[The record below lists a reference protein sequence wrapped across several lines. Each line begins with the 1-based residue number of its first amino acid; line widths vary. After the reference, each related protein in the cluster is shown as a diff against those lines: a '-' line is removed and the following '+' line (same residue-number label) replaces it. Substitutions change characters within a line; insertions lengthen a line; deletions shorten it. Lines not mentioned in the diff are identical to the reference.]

1 MCMNLKNSPPFPE
14 SAGRI
19 YMHNHHAVSRCGARP
34 MHHRWTLTGSSES
47 LMLPGVVP
55 ASPVRISVALCVK
68 SDKRKILK
76 EQMLSSGS
84 LEDGSQLRTRA
95 FLFIEKKKKNCYQVV
110 SVVLDAL
117 SAKSKRTQ
125 LLSAFSPQ
133 KRIAFVSIVK
143 FVSRRFS

>member
-1 MCMNLKNSPPFPE
+1 
-14 SAGRI
+14 
-19 YMHNHHAVSRCGARP
+19 
-34 MHHRWTLTGSSES
+34 
-47 LMLPGVVP
+47 
-55 ASPVRISVALCVK
+55 
-68 SDKRKILK
+68 
-76 EQMLSSGS
+76 MLSSGS

-125 LLSAFSPQ
+125 LLSAFSLQ
-133 KRIAFVSIVK
+133 KRIAFVSIVT

>member
-14 SAGRI
+14 SAERI
-19 YMHNHHAVSRCGARP
+19 YMHSHHAVSRCWAHCR
-34 MHHRWTLTGSSES
+34 HRRLTLTGLSES
-47 LMLPGVVP
+47 LVLSGVVP
-55 ASPVRISVALCVK
+55 TSTARILVALCVK
-68 SDKRKILK
+68 SDKRKILE

-95 FLFIEKKKKNCYQVV
+95 FLFIEKKKNCYQVV

-125 LLSAFSPQ
+125 LLSAFSLQ
-133 KRIAFVSIVK
+133 KRIAFVSIVT

>member
-34 MHHRWTLTGSSES
+34 MHHRLTLTGSSES
-47 LMLPGVVP
+47 LMLPGVAP
-55 ASPVRISVALCVK
+55 TSPVRILVALCIK

-95 FLFIEKKKKNCYQVV
+95 FLFIEKKNCHQVV

-117 SAKSKRTQ
+117 SAKSKRIQ
-125 LLSAFSPQ
+125 LLSAFSPC
-133 KRIAFVSIVK
+133 
-143 FVSRRFS
+143 RRELHLYQ